1 MPPET
6 RVMPDKQG
14 VIISTFSL
22 VTSAVRDKPAAVSC
36 HMWWLF
42 AVLLLCQLLAGV
54 TIAQAASQPM
64 PGVVI
69 VPRFVGDR
77 LYERQN
83 LVPKLRW
90 CEDRGQRS
98 VEEVRQQC
106 NWQVS
111 RQQSLHFGAS
121 PSAFW
126 LHVRLHNISSADRN
140 AVVDFGVSRQDYL
153 DWYVLDA
160 TTGARLAQGRVGDRL
175 PMQVRELP
183 TRRQGIPVRVSPAGD
198 IDVYVRTD
206 SYDGWNQMLKPVLL
220 SEKIFLESEQKQD
233 FANGLIFGML
243 GAIAAASLT
252 AYAATRIRSILL
264 YGLALVSLLMY
275 SMVMNDYDLMFIW
288 PNAPDLHNRLSFFVG
303 PATVLLYCALVF
315 ELLQMSSQLPRWA
328 WRGLQLWS
336 VLAALSCLP
345 AMFGH
350 VLLSMYTTLV
360 AAWLTLPAF
369 VAVCWLAWRKVPA
382 AGLMA
387 MAFAAQVLAALLNAS
402 RTMGLL
408 RNVSFDQSIIQLAG
422 LFQALVLAYAMAQ
435 LLIRMRQENQHSAQL
450 ALEAQAKL
458 HAQQEQELRQDKL
471 TGLPNRLALVEWLQT
486 RMSQPRPLAVIHI
499 GISDFKAVN
508 EQYSHQ
514 GGDYALV
521 ELCRRCQAVLGPG
534 DFLARQ
540 LSDEFIM
547 VLHGVD
553 TIQAL
558 SVASQL
564 MQRLA
569 QPIPYGE
576 AEMVL
581 RSRMGI
587 ATYPQDGRDPETLL
601 QHVHIAKREA
611 SHLASRIQAYHKGS
625 DKLFE
630 RRNLLLRD
638 LRSAI
643 AAEQFL
649 LVYQPKLNLTTGR
662 VDTAEALLRWD
673 HPQLGRVSPMEFIPL
688 VERADATWQ
697 LSMWVLERGIAQM
710 ARWLQRGYRI
720 GLSLN
725 LSAQDLH
732 HRQLPKLVQDLLEKY
747 TVPAELLTLEITES
761 GVMQHL
767 DSVHMVLNAL
777 CEQGVRLSIDD
788 FGTGYSS
795 LAMLKQLPVRELKI
809 DRAFVAPLER
819 DDSENSED
827 AAIVRAIIGIAHSFG
842 LQVVAEGVE
851 TLAVARMLSDWQCEY
866 LQGYWLTQP
875 LAADHF
881 LVWLEQGGE
890 RYMQAMQ
897 SSAAMVSLATPLA
910 LPAADVSGTVGV
922 PTISSGQVGS

>member
-1 MPPET
+1 MPTLSFTAPKRPVRRFT
-6 RVMPDKQG
+6 ACWG
-14 VIISTFSL
+14 YCGLL
-22 VTSAVRDKPAAVSC
+22 VA
-36 HMWWLF
+36 
-42 AVLLLCQLLAGV
+42 LLLCLPLASLVVAG
-54 TIAQAASQPM
+54 AEPQPV
-64 PGVVI
+64 PEAVI

-77 LYERQN
+77 MYERQN
-83 LVPKLRW
+83 LVPMLRW
-90 CEDRGQRS
+90 CEDRAARS
-98 VEEVRQQC
+98 VEEIRQQC

-111 RQQSLHFGAS
+111 RQQSLHFAS
-121 PSAFW
+121 SPAAFW

-160 TTGARLAQGRVGDRL
+160 RTGMRLAQGRVGDRL

-183 TRRQGIPVRVSPAGD
+183 TRRQGIPVLVPPAK
-198 IDVYVRTD
+198 DVDLYVRAD
-206 SYDGWNQMLKPVLL
+206 SYDGWHHMLKPVLL
-220 SEKIFLESEQKQD
+220 SEKTFLESEQKQD
-233 FANGLIFGML
+233 FANGLIFGVF
-243 GAIAAASLT
+243 GAIAVASLS
-252 AYAATRIRSILL
+252 AYVATRVRSILL
-264 YGLALVSLLMY
+264 YGLALISLLAY

-288 PNAPDLHNRLSFFVG
+288 PNAPDLHNRLAFFAG
-303 PATVLLYCALVF
+303 PATVLLYVALVF
-315 ELLQMSSQLPRWA
+315 ELLSMSTQLPRWA
-328 WRGLQLWS
+328 WRGLQAWS
-336 VLAALSCLP
+336 VLAALSCVP
-345 AMFGH
+345 ALFDH

-369 VAVCWLAWRKVPA
+369 LAVCWLAWRQTPGA
-382 AGLMA
+382 SLMVT
-387 MAFAAQVLAALLNAS
+387 AFAAQVLAAQLNAL

-435 LLIRMRQENQHSAQL
+435 LLIKMRQESLLSAQL
-450 ALEAQAKL
+450 ALEAQARLKV
-458 HAQQEQELRQDKL
+458 QQEQELRQDKL
-471 TGLPNRLALVEWLQT
+471 TGLPNRLALLEWLAG
-486 RMSQPRPLAVIHI
+486 RMAQSRPLAVIHI

-514 GGDYALV
+514 GGDYAMV

-540 LSDEFIM
+540 LSDELIM

-553 TIQAL
+553 SIQAL

-564 MQRLA
+564 MQRLS
-569 QPIPYGE
+569 QPIPYDE

-587 ATYPQDGRDPETLL
+587 ANYPQDGRDPETLL
-601 QHVHIAKREA
+601 QHAHIARREA
-611 SHLASRIQAYHKGS
+611 AHLASRIQTYHNGS

-649 LVYQPKLNLTTGR
+649 LVYQPKLNLATGC
-662 VDTAEALLRWD
+662 VDTAEAMLRWD
-673 HPQLGRVSPMEFIPL
+673 HPQLGRVSPVEFIPL

-732 HRQLPKLVQDLLEKY
+732 HRQLPEVVQELLEKY
-747 TVPAELLTLEITES
+747 GVPAELLTLEITES

-767 DSVHMVLNAL
+767 DSVQLVLNAL
-777 CEQGVRLSIDD
+777 GEQGVNLSIDD

-795 LAMLKQLPVRELKI
+795 LAMLKQLPVKELKI

-819 DDSENSED
+819 NGSGGGDD
-827 AAIVRAIIGIAHSFG
+827 AAIIQAIIGIAHSVG
-842 LQVVAEGVE
+842 MRVVVEGVE
-851 TLAVARMLSDWQCEY
+851 TLAVARMLHDWQCEY
-866 LQGYWLTQP
+866 LQGYWVTPP
-875 LAADHF
+875 LSAEQF
-881 LVWLEQGGE
+881 LLWQQQGSE
-890 RYMQAMQ
+890 RYMRELQPPLRIV
-897 SSAAMVSLATPLA
+897 AAGELPI
-910 LPAADVSGTVGV
+910 LPAIGGEEDSQPGLGPA
-922 PTISSGQVGS
+922 

>member
-1 MPPET
+1 M
-6 RVMPDKQG
+6 
-14 VIISTFSL
+14 STFSHAMPVVPDKYVL
-22 VTSAVRDKPAAVSC
+22 ASCSAWRLLA
-36 HMWWLF
+36 M
-42 AVLLLCQLLAGV
+42 LLLFPLLAGISTV
-54 TIAQAASQPM
+54 LAASQLM
-64 PGVVI
+64 PEVVI

-83 LVPKLRW
+83 LVPMLRW
-90 CEDRGQRS
+90 CEDRDGRS

-106 NWQVS
+106 NWQRS
-111 RQQSLHFGAS
+111 RQQSLHFASS

-160 TTGARLAQGRVGDRL
+160 STGMRLAQGRVGDRL

-183 TRRQGIPVRVSPAGD
+183 TRRQGIPVLVPPAKD
-198 IDVYVRTD
+198 IDLYVRTD
-206 SYDGWNQMLKPVLL
+206 SYDGWHHMLKPVLL
-220 SEKIFLESEQKQD
+220 SEKTFLESEQKQD
-233 FANGLIFGML
+233 FANGLIFGMF

-252 AYAATRIRSILL
+252 AYVATRVRSILL
-264 YGLALVSLLMY
+264 YGLALIGLLIY

-288 PNAPDLHNRLSFFVG
+288 PNAPDLHNRLAFFAG

-315 ELLQMSSQLPRWA
+315 ELLHMSTRLPRWA
-328 WRGLQLWS
+328 WRGLQVWS

-345 AMFGH
+345 AVFGH
-350 VLLSMYTTLV
+350 VLWSMYSTLV

-369 VAVCWLAWRKVPA
+369 VAVCWLAWRQVPA

-387 MAFAAQVLAALLNAS
+387 MAFAAQVLAAVLNAS

-435 LLIRMRQENQHSAQL
+435 LLIKMRQENLHSAQL
-450 ALEAQAKL
+450 ALEVQAKL
-458 HAQQEQELRQDKL
+458 HAQQEQEQRQDKL
-471 TGLPNRLALVEWLQT
+471 TGLPNRLALVEWLQA
-486 RMSQPRPLAVIHI
+486 RMTQPRPLAVIHI

-534 DFLARQ
+534 DYLARQ

-601 QHVHIAKREA
+601 QHAHIAKREA
-611 SHLASRIQAYHKGS
+611 SHLASRIQTYHNGS

-649 LVYQPKLNLTTGR
+649 LVYQPKLNLATGR
-662 VDTAEALLRWD
+662 VDTAEAMLRWD
-673 HPQLGRVSPMEFIPL
+673 HPQLGRVSPVEFIPL

-710 ARWLQRGYRI
+710 ARWLQRDYRI

-732 HRQLPKLVQDLLEKY
+732 HRQLPQLVQELLEKY
-747 TVPAELLTLEITES
+747 AVPAELLTLEITES

-767 DSVHMVLNAL
+767 DSVRLVLNAL

-795 LAMLKQLPVRELKI
+795 LAMLKQLPVTELKI

-819 DDSENSED
+819 DDSENGED
-827 AAIVRAIIGIAHSFG
+827 AAIIRAIIGIAHSVG
-842 LQVVAEGVE
+842 MQVVAEGVE
-851 TLAVARMLSDWQCEY
+851 TQAVARMLCDWQCEY
-866 LQGYWLTQP
+866 LQGYWLTPP
-875 LAADHF
+875 LSAEQF
-881 LVWLEQGGE
+881 LAWQEQGGE
-890 RYMQAMQ
+890 RFMQELQ
-897 SSAAMVSLATPLA
+897 PTAAIASPPTLMA
-910 LPAADVSGTVGV
+910 LPAADSAADSLFPGLGGVMGAPIISG
-922 PTISSGQVGS
+922 GQAG